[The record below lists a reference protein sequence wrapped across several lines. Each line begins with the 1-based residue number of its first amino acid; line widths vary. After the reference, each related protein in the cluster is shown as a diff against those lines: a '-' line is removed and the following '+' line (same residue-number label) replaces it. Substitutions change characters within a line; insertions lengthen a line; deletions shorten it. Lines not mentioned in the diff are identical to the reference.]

1 MIAQAL
7 ILLLV
12 ANGSPLLLRLTL
24 RGRGDWALDAGVHLR
39 DGRLLFGATKSWRGV
54 AVALG
59 ASSAVSALLGT
70 GWLVGAGV
78 GALAML
84 GDLCS
89 SFVKR
94 RLRLA
99 SGERALGLDQLPE
112 SLLPLVVYRETL
124 ALTPADIVV
133 VAFAFLA
140 TDLLLSRLLVWLGVR
155 AHPF

>member
-1 MIAQAL
+1 
-7 ILLLV
+7 
-12 ANGSPLLLRLTL
+12 
-24 RGRGDWALDAGVHLR
+24 
-39 DGRLLFGATKSWRGV
+39 
-54 AVALG
+54 
-59 ASSAVSALLGT
+59 
-70 GWLVGAGV
+70 
-78 GALAML
+78 ML